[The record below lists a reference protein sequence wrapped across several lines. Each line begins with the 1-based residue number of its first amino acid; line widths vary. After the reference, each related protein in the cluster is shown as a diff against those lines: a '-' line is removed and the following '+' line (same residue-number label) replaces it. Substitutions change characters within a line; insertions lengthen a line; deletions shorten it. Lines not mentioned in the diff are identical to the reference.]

1 MAEHVPPL
9 CNTQDAFVRDRR
21 ESQGLTDLGSGP
33 VVGVRTQVWS
43 VPVAA
48 SPGSAGAASVA
59 VVGAAA
65 LAEPS
70 LSLSCFCTW
79 GRVEKSLLVLWDFTD
94 MKDKV
99 SELPQLHFLSTA
111 TLRYL

>member
-1 MAEHVPPL
+1 M
-9 CNTQDAFVRDRR
+9 
-21 ESQGLTDLGSGP
+21 
-33 VVGVRTQVWS
+33 WS
-43 VPVAA
+43 VPAEA
-48 SPGSAGAASVA
+48 SPGSAGAGRVV

-65 LAEPS
+65 LAEPL

-111 TLRYL
+111 TL

>member
-1 MAEHVPPL
+1 MLVE
-9 CNTQDAFVRDRR
+9 
-21 ESQGLTDLGSGP
+21 
-33 VVGVRTQVWS
+33 
-43 VPVAA
+43 A
-48 SPGSAGAASVA
+48 SPGSAGVARVA

-65 LAEPS
+65 LADPL
-70 LSLSCFCTW
+70 LSLSCICTW